1 MSTSSKPPL
10 SLASF
15 SGRAPLF
22 PLPSAAFFPHVL
34 LPLHIFET
42 RYRQMTADAL
52 DGEGLIAMATLR
64 PGWEARSDKELLPI
78 YDYVCLGQIIAN
90 EKLDDGRY
98 YLLLQGLIRARVVD
112 EEHTDRLYRV
122 ARLELR
128 PDREPAIATVDRQN
142 RRREIMAAF
151 HDLQPSLQLDKLLHE
166 AVEMTSSLGLVCDV
180 VAASLKLP
188 SEQAQEILAE
198 EDIDARS
205 DLVLARLRELRRKAR
220 DPRQTPRFPPDFS
233 EN

>member
-1 MSTSSKPPL
+1 MSTSGPL
-10 SLASF
+10 LALSSF

-22 PLPSAAFFPHVL
+22 PLPNAAFFPHVL
-34 LPLHIFET
+34 LPLHIFES

-64 PGWEARSDKELLPI
+64 PGWEARSDDELLPI
-78 YDYVCLGQIIAN
+78 YDDVCLGQIIAN
-90 EKLDDGRY
+90 EQLDDGRY
-98 YLLLQGLIRARVVD
+98 YLLLQGLVRARVIN
-112 EEHTDRLYRV
+112 EEPSDRLYRV
-122 ARLELR
+122 AKLELR
-128 PDREPAIATVDRQN
+128 PDKESPVASVNRQN

-151 HDLQPSLQLDKLLHE
+151 HDLQPHLELDKLLHE
-166 AVEMTSSLGLVCDV
+166 AIEITTSLGLVCDV